1 MNRPTSA
8 ISERKADGLVIIPTY
23 MEEENV
29 AAIIDAVMKLPQC
42 FDVLIIDDNSPDR
55 TAAIVREKIG
65 EYPGRVH
72 LLEREGKLG
81 LGTAYIMGFKWALER
96 EQYQYVFEMDAD
108 FSHNPNDLQELYKA
122 CREGGAD
129 VAIGSRYVTGVN
141 VVNWPMGRVLM
152 SYYASAYVRLVTGMP
167 VRDTTAG
174 FVCYTRRVLQALPL
188 DKIRFKG
195 YAFQIEMKFTAY
207 KMGFRIKEVPIV
219 FVNRVLGESKMNS
232 GIFGEAV
239 FGVMRLR
246 LDSIMNKYPR
256 ANQDNHGREH

>member
-1 MNRPTSA
+1 MNDSNQQSTVGT
-8 ISERKADGLVIIPTY
+8 ADGLVIIPTY
-23 MEEENV
+23 KEEDNA
-29 AAIIDAVMKLPQC
+29 AAIIDAVMRLPQG
-42 FDVLIIDDNSPDR
+42 FDVLVIDDNSPDR
-55 TAAIVREKIG
+55 TAAIVREKMA

-96 EQYQYVFEMDAD
+96 RQYEYVFEMDAD
-108 FSHNPNDLQELYKA
+108 FSHNPADLQSLYSA
-122 CREGGAD
+122 CREGDAD
-129 VAIGSRYVTGVN
+129 VALGSRYVTGVN

-174 FVCYTRRVLQALPL
+174 FVCYTRRVLAALPL
-188 DKIRFKG
+188 DNIRFKG
-195 YAFQIEMKFTAY
+195 YAFQIEMKFTSY

-239 FGVMRLR
+239 FGVIRLK
-246 LDSIMNKYPR
+246 LDSLFKKIPQYGSK
-256 ANQDNHGREH
+256 D